1 MNSVANRIWA
11 VVVTYNPSPTELRAL
26 LTALVAQVERVILVD
41 NASASDIDG
50 LVAGIRSDK
59 IEVIAL
65 EENLGLSAAQNIGL
79 RKAQS
84 DGVDFAILFDQ
95 DSIPESRMVEI
106 LSGNLCQ
113 LQSDGKRVAA
123 VGPDFSAAGDYPFRR
138 FQGVA
143 IERCPCMPEKEVV
156 SVDFLISSG
165 CLISMK
171 ALSEIGLMNESLF
184 IEYIDVD
191 WGIRAKLAGF
201 DLFGVCSARMKHSIG
216 DQSMSALGRV
226 APVHTP
232 LRHYYLFRNAVWLC
246 RQSNIPVRWRVAVA
260 LNAGIKFAFFMLMVP
275 PRFQRLKMIMLGV
288 KHGIAGRLGK
298 LQARGPSFGGQR
310 A

>member
-1 MNSVANRIWA
+1 MANRIWA
-11 VVVTYNPSPTELRAL
+11 VVVTYNPSPTDLCAL
-26 LTALVAQVERVILVD
+26 LSALVAQVERVILVD
-41 NASASDIDG
+41 NASASDIHG
-50 LVAGIRSDK
+50 LAASIRSDK
-59 IEVIAL
+59 IELIAL
-65 EENLGLSAAQNIGL
+65 KENLGLSAAQNIGL

-84 DGVDFAILFDQ
+84 GGVEFAILFDQ

-106 LSGNLCQ
+106 LLGNLRR

-123 VGPDFSAAGDYPFRR
+123 VGPDFLAVGGYPFRR
-138 FQGVA
+138 FQGIA
-143 IERCPCMPEKEVV
+143 IERCPCMPGKEIM

-171 ALSEIGLMNESLF
+171 ALAEIGVMNESLF

-191 WGIRAKLAGF
+191 WGLRAKLAGF
-201 DLFGVCSARMKHSIG
+201 ELFGVCSARMKHSIG
-216 DQSMSALGRV
+216 DHSMSALGRV

-232 LRHYYLFRNAVWLC
+232 LRHYYQFRNAVWLC
-246 RQSNIPVRWRVAVA
+246 RQSNIPVRWRIAVA
-260 LNAGIKFAFFMLMVP
+260 LNAGIKFAFFVLMVP

-298 LQARGPSFGGQR
+298 LHVQATQ
-310 A
+310 